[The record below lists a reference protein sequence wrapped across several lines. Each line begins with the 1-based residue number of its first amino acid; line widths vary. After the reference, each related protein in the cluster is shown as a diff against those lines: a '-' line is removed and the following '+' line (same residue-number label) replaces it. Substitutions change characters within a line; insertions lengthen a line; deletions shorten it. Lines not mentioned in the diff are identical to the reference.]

1 MANLITV
8 ARFPLLLL
16 IVILLNAPDPTARY
30 VSAALVV
37 VLILLDSVD
46 GMVAR
51 ARQETSLLGSVL
63 DIMAD
68 RTVELVLWICYA
80 HLRLI
85 PVAIPI
91 IVAIRG
97 TIVDSLRSL
106 AVSEGTTPFKS
117 TRSRVGA
124 FIVGSPFMRSGYGI
138 AKLVS
143 FAGLAITNAL
153 AAQVALG
160 TAALSTMATYQVILN
175 VVSWIAV
182 GYCVVRGAPV
192 IVEAIPALLAPGS
205 SPASRNPV
213 P

>member
-1 MANLITV
+1 MAWSLG
-8 ARFPLLLL
+8 RGK
-16 IVILLNAPDPTARY
+16 RHR
-30 VSAALVV
+30 SWAAC
-37 VLILLDSVD
+37 S
-46 GMVAR
+46 
-51 ARQETSLLGSVL
+51 TSWLTERSNS
-63 DIMAD
+63 
-68 RTVELVLWICYA
+68 VLWICYA

-106 AVSEGTTPFKS
+106 AVSEGTT
-117 TRSRVGA
+117 RS
-124 FIVGSPFMRSGYGI
+124 SPRAPWLGRSSWAAFMRSGYGI

-160 TAALSTMATYQVILN
+160 TAALSTMATYQVIFN